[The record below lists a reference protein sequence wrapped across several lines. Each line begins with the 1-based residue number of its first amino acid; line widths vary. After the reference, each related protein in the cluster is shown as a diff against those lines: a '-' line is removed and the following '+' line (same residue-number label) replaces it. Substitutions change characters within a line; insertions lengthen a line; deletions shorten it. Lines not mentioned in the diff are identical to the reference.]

1 MQYVTPEYVRNTQ
14 LKHNLIYWKITDRTK
29 KTVIDRNNSISL
41 NNSVEEL
48 TQALNI
54 TGDYVVVFLYAE
66 EPEKTTAGSTRGK
79 ILELTVKL
87 NDPYQNKN
95 AGIGGIG
102 IDYIIS
108 SANEKAAMQL
118 EIEKLKMQQ
127 NEIKPNSIKTAI
139 AEQITQNPEI
149 LQNLLNKGL
158 SIGGNILDMLQNK
171 NKGIGKPEPI
181 HQDTINLL
189 KKFEKIDPEYFSV
202 LKRMGEMCELMP
214 VMYWK
219 TKKEL
224 QFDVPEEKLK

>member
-1 MQYVTPEYVRNTQ
+1 MAYVSPDYVKQTQ

-29 KTVIDRNNSISL
+29 KTVIDRNNANSL

-48 TQALNI
+48 QQALNI
-54 TGDYVVVFLYAE
+54 TGDYVVVFLYSE

-87 NDPYQNKN
+87 NDPYVNKG

-102 IDYIIS
+102 LDYVINA
-108 SANEKAAMQL
+108 ANDRAALQL

-127 NEIKPNSIKTAI
+127 NEVKPNSIKSAI

-158 SIGGNILDMLQNK
+158 SIGGNFLDMLQNK
-171 NKGIGKPEPI
+171 NKGIGKPEAL
-181 HQDTINLL
+181 HQDTINVL

-202 LKRMGEMCELMP
+202 LKRMAEFCEVFP
-214 VMYWK
+214 VNYWK